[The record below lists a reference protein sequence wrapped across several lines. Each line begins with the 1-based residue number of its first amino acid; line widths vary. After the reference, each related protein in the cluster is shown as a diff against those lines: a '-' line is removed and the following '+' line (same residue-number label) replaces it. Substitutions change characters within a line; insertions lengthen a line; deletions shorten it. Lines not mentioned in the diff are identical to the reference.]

1 MKLNSAQR
9 KKFDEWT
16 NTSNYVFNRAV
27 ELTSNGH
34 KPNFYDL
41 RTILVT
47 ENTKKNNTEYI
58 DIDNKIKEL
67 KKQKKDAPNKTIID
81 EEIKKCKDELKEVCR
96 TLKSSKNENISN
108 EWEFDTPKDIRAGA
122 VNDVCKAY
130 KTAFTNLKNGNIK
143 RFKLNFRKKS
153 SCSKSFVVP
162 STLIKIHTDEN
173 NKRSFRIAPNFLKDD
188 CTVNIGRRT
197 LKKHKTLS
205 IENDCRI
212 VKKNR
217 EYFIFVPITVEKKEK
232 NPVKNYCG
240 IDPGVRT
247 FMTSFGNE
255 GVVEYK
261 HNTELLKKL
270 NDKINTL
277 KNLKKRKGI
286 CKCERKKENIVD
298 ELHWKT
304 INDILS
310 SNDVIF
316 YGDIK
321 SHNIVKKG
329 KNKSLNRNFNDLKFY
344 VFSERLLYKASVN
357 SKLVIKVHE
366 AYTTKTCSCC
376 GTMKDVGSSKTYEC
390 DWCKEILDRD
400 FNASKNILMKGI
412 ITEL

>member
-1 MKLNSAQR
+1 MKLNSVQR
-9 KKFDEWT
+9 KKFDEWM
-16 NTSNYVFNRAV
+16 NTSNYVFNKTV

-41 RTILVT
+41 RNILVT
-47 ENTKKNNTEYI
+47 ENTKKNNKEYI
-58 DIDNKIKEL
+58 DIENKIKEFR
-67 KKQKKDAPNKTIID
+67 KQKKDAPNKKIID
-81 EEIKKCKDELKEVCR
+81 EEIKKCKEELKTVCR
-96 TLKSSKNENISN
+96 SLKSSKNTNICN

-143 RFKLNFRKKS
+143 HFKLNFRKKT
-153 SCSKSFVVP
+153 SCSKSFIIP

-173 NKRSFRIAPNFLKDD
+173 KNQCFRIAPNYLYDNCK
-188 CTVNIGRRT
+188 VNIGRRT
-197 LKKHKTLS
+197 LKKHKNLS

-232 NPVKNYCG
+232 TTVKNYCG

-261 HNTELLKKL
+261 HNSELLKKL
-270 NDKINTL
+270 NDKISSL
-277 KNLKKRKGI
+277 KTLKKRKGL
-286 CKCERKKENIVD
+286 CKYERKKEHIVD

-304 INDILS
+304 INNIIS

-329 KNKSLNRNFNDLKFY
+329 KIKSLNKNFNDLKFY
-344 VFSERLLYKASVN
+344 VFRERLLYKASLN
-357 SKLVIKVHE
+357 SKMVIKINE
-366 AYTTKTCSCC
+366 AFTTKTCSCC

-390 DWCKEILDRD
+390 DYCKAVLDRD

>member
-1 MKLNSAQR
+1 
-9 KKFDEWT
+9 
-16 NTSNYVFNRAV
+16 
-27 ELTSNGH
+27 
-34 KPNFYDL
+34 L

-58 DIDNKIKEL
+58 DIENKIKAL
-67 KKQKKDAPNKTIID
+67 RKQKKDSPNKKIID

-232 NPVKNYCG
+232 APVKNYCG

-261 HNTELLKKL
+261 HNSDLLKRL

-286 CKCERKKENIVD
+286 CKCERKKENIID

-304 INDILS
+304 INDIIS

-344 VFSERLLYKASVN
+344 VFSERLLYKASLN
-357 SKLVIKVHE
+357 SKMVIKINE
-366 AYTTKTCSCC
+366 AFTTKTCSCC

-390 DWCKEILDRD
+390 DYCKNVLDRD

>member
-1 MKLNSAQR
+1 
-9 KKFDEWT
+9 
-16 NTSNYVFNRAV
+16 VFNRAV

-47 ENTKKNNTEYI
+47 ENNKKNNTEYI
-58 DIDNKIKEL
+58 DIENKIKAL
-67 KKQKKDAPNKTIID
+67 RKQKKDAPNKKIID

-173 NKRSFRIAPNFLKDD
+173 NKRSFRIAPKFLKDD

-232 NPVKNYCG
+232 APVKNYCG

-261 HNTELLKKL
+261 HNSDLLKRL

-286 CKCERKKENIVD
+286 CKCERKKENIID

-304 INDILS
+304 INDIIS

-344 VFSERLLYKASVN
+344 VFSERLLYKASLN
-357 SKLVIKVHE
+357 SKMVIKINE
-366 AYTTKTCSCC
+366 AFTTKTCSCC

-390 DWCKEILDRD
+390 DYCKNVLDRD